1 MNVGLRIDPFRT
13 ETLSES
19 SNYVPRA
26 AERRSETGLCLSGG
40 GYRAALFHLGALR
53 RLNELGVLSQ
63 VDTISSVSGG
73 SILSAHLAA
82 RVDPWP
88 ARGQVY
94 ADWDKKV
101 AEPFYQFV
109 SQDIRTGPV
118 LKRLLPWNWFR
129 ATTQV
134 KALAANYRRLLTAQT
149 LHELPQ
155 HPRFTFCATDLVFGV
170 NWIFER
176 ERVGDYQAGYLAPAP
191 SWPVADA
198 VAASS
203 CVPPVFDSWIP
214 RIEPGQLEDGAY
226 PSGPQRDQLVASI
239 RLTDGGVYD
248 NLGTEP
254 VWKDHRVVMVSDGG
268 AVFPFEASKTPL
280 RRIGRNLA
288 VISNQAVALRKRWL
302 ISSFISKHMEG
313 TYWGIDSDTASYPQ
327 EKGIGYSEEL
337 IGKTISRVRTDLNR
351 FTEAEIAVLENHGYL
366 LATAAVKSYLSDLV
380 SVDKAPAVPHEEWM
394 DEERVA
400 EALRNSHKRCVLR
413 W

>member
-1 MNVGLRIDPFRT
+1 MT
-13 ETLSES
+13 ETSPES

-26 AERRSETGLCLSGG
+26 AERRSGTGLCLSGG

-53 RLNELGVLSQ
+53 RLNEVGVLSQ

-73 SILSAHLAA
+73 SIISAHLAA

-88 ARGQVY
+88 ARGQPY

-101 AEPFYQFV
+101 AEPFYQLV
-109 SQDIRTGPV
+109 SRDIRTGPV
-118 LKRLLPWNWFR
+118 SRRLLPWNWFR
-129 ATTQV
+129 TTTQV
-134 KALAANYRRLLTAQT
+134 EALAAQYRRLLTAQT
-149 LHELPQ
+149 LQELPQ
-155 HPRFTFCATDLVFGV
+155 HPQFTFCATDLVFGV

-176 ERVGDYQAGYLAPAP
+176 ERVGDYQVGYLVPAP
-191 SWPVADA
+191 PWPVAAA

-214 RIEPGQLEDGAY
+214 RLQPEQLEDGAY
-226 PSGPQRDQLVASI
+226 RSGPRRDQLVASI

-268 AVFPFEASKTPL
+268 AVFPFEPSKTPL
-280 RRIGRNLA
+280 RRLGRNLA
-288 VISNQAVALRKRWL
+288 VISNQSVALRKRWL
-302 ISSFISKHMEG
+302 ISNFISKHMQG
-313 TYWGIDSDTASYPQ
+313 TYWGIYSDTTSYPQ

-337 IGKTISRVRTDLNR
+337 IKTYIARVRTDLNR

-366 LATAAVKSYLSDLV
+366 LASAAVKSYLSDLV
-380 SVDKAPAVPHEEWM
+380 SVDKAPVVPHKEWM
-394 DEERVA
+394 DERRVA
-400 EALRNSHKRCVLR
+400 EALKNSHRRFVLR
-413 W
+413 R